1 MAQRQSEAIVRKLD
15 KLLNV
20 FRKCDRDPNITMET
34 RARLGFV
41 VHNCC
46 VIDAKLTFNH
56 LVDIMEKEM
65 YSSNL
70 SIILV
75 ASASFAL
82 KYVPICDREKLTQW
96 SIAPFLRHTAF
107 DDADHLSHFTQFL
120 QSGGASMIPCLEA
133 IVNDLLLKATK
144 DVSKP
149 VSLLISASPE
159 RLSKPFWDWAGNRGV
174 DATLIGMISNITIF
188 ADLTPPA
195 DEGFRKSIEE
205 FCRAEIDSDNPQF
218 LSVEPCLRT
227 IKWMVRMKCVHPDGI
242 VTKYSN
248 TSLNA
253 IVVEIWAEYAVYGD
267 LAKVPMFR
275 ESDCKSVTNAQAQ
288 LVACAS
294 RNPRFNFAALRIE
307 NWLWDAISLEFG
319 EGDGATK
326 QLKGIVEMGL
336 VELDALVEVADRL
349 PTMYFVHALRYR
361 NTNRDRLERIIR
373 LVTEIPTTVLEQYLD
388 DFFDFIQFCCNFS
401 GVIGQLIVCIRN
413 TYPMFHRHVRFLTE
427 RLIESV
433 DYFDE
438 RDCSRK
444 IAVITAL
451 MQFSKDKCDFLGVF
465 DTIWEGFEMMELSL
479 NLCKVIFEF
488 FAKMEKKDISE
499 GCQIEIATMASAA
512 IAAGLVSEP
521 PQFVVDG
528 GSKCRSMFSKCR
540 QFYSVVDSDLVCQPT
555 YSIEESFS
563 LTSVSL
569 SLLDSLVVEPEKCWF
584 FIFQNLYRILPVCPI
599 ETITLA
605 NNHVSFAL
613 NHGLQREVKLFAK
626 AVKRFLLRDTNTT
639 FVMLASVL
647 QKKIINIAN
656 IDVGTPV
663 PSQISQFSN
672 NIDNLRISLKT
683 GSVLMPL
690 LLSHTNQLSLLYEDW
705 APPPD
710 SNFIEGISS
719 TIDAC
724 SNWRVEKVCR
734 NFLRF
739 FHGKETTPSRTDNW
753 IYRDFSKTA
762 PSQKLVFTGGTPTKS
777 AIDCFREMYPVSGN
791 TDTEVLLFVC
801 KHYNHLN
808 ELVYFRTTIE
818 KCLSECIANCDNL
831 FKFMMLLIR
840 LRIPFTISATECKGN
855 PMLTALAVRRGTL
868 IDDDYPVER
877 LIYCSSNQG
886 FKEEQ
891 EKLLKKL
898 DSPLN
903 NIRFIPKNALPDV
916 TMFESPLASARRTLF
931 FRMSMLVGQ
940 ATFFKR
946 VEDKICKLIST
957 VDTTNPLVFRELL
970 LFVVSL
976 CLGYNQD
983 LALAPF
989 CTAFL
994 QATLKNIKASSARF
1008 YQSYDQLSTI
1018 ASQTPRDSRERA
1030 TLKSL
1035 IVDSSFDSVKAL
1047 GLDGLDTAFQS
1058 ITVL

>member
-1 MAQRQSEAIVRKLD
+1 MEQRQTQAILRKLD
-15 KLLNV
+15 KLINV
-20 FRKCDRDPNITMET
+20 FRICDRDPNVTMET

-82 KYVPICDREKLTQW
+82 KYVPISDREKLTQW

-174 DATLIGMISNITIF
+174 DATLVGMISNITIF

-205 FCRAEIDSDNPQF
+205 FCRAEIDSDNAQF

-227 IKWMVRMKCVHPDGI
+227 IKWMVRMKCVRPDGI
-242 VTKYSN
+242 VPKYSN

-275 ESDCKSVTNAQAQ
+275 ESDCKSVTNAQAH

-307 NWLWDAISLEFG
+307 NWLWDAISSEFG
-319 EGDGATK
+319 GGDGATK
-326 QLKGIVEMGL
+326 QLKGIMEMGL

-361 NTNRDRLERIIR
+361 STNRDRLERIIR
-373 LVTEIPTTVLEQYLD
+373 LVAEIPTTILEQYLD
-388 DFFDFIQFCCNFS
+388 DFFDFVQFCCNFS
-401 GVIGQLIVCIRN
+401 GVIGPLIACIRN
-413 TYPMFHRHVRFLTE
+413 TYPMFHRHVRILTE
-427 RLIESV
+427 RLIESL

-444 IAVITAL
+444 VAVITAL
-451 MQFSKDKCDFLGVF
+451 VQFAKDKCDFLGVF

-479 NLCKVIFEF
+479 NFSKVIFEF

-499 GCQIEIATMASAA
+499 VCQIEIATIAA
-512 IAAGLVSEP
+512 AALAAGLVSEP

-528 GSKCRSMFSKCR
+528 GSKCRTIFSKCR

-569 SLLDSLVVEPEKCWF
+569 SLLDSLVVEPEKCWL
-584 FIFQNLYRILPVCPI
+584 FIFQNLHLILPVCPI

-613 NHGLQREVKLFAK
+613 SHGLQSEIKLFAQ
-626 AVKRFLLRDTNTT
+626 AVKTFLLRDTNTT

-647 QKKIINIAN
+647 QKKVKS

-663 PSQISQFSN
+663 HSRMSQFSN
-672 NIDNLRISLKT
+672 NIDDTRISLKT
-683 GSVLMPL
+683 DSVLMPL
-690 LLSHTNQLSLLYEDW
+690 LLTRTNQLSLLYEDW

-710 SNFIEGISS
+710 SNFIGVISS

-724 SNWRVEKVCR
+724 CNWRVEKVCR

-753 IYRDFSKTA
+753 IYRDFSRGEL
-762 PSQKLVFTGGTPTKS
+762 PQKLVFKGETPTKS

-801 KHYNHLN
+801 KHYDNLN
-808 ELVYFRTTIE
+808 ELVYFRPTIE
-818 KCLSECIANCDNL
+818 KCLSECIANCENL

-840 LRIPFTISATECKGN
+840 LRIPFTIPPAECKGN
-855 PMLTALAVRRGTL
+855 PMLTALAIRRGTL
-868 IDDDYPVER
+868 TDDSYPVER

-886 FKEEQ
+886 FKKEQ
-891 EKLLKKL
+891 EKLLKQL

-903 NIRFIPKNALPDV
+903 NIRFIPKNALPDA

-940 ATFFKR
+940 AAFFKR
-946 VEDKICKLIST
+946 VEDKLCRMIST
-957 VDTTNPLVFRELL
+957 VDATNPLVFRELL
-970 LFVVSL
+970 LFIVSL
-976 CLGYNQD
+976 CLGYQQD
-983 LALAPF
+983 LTLAPF

-994 QATLKNIKASSARF
+994 QSTLRNIKPSSARF

-1018 ASQTPRDSRERA
+1018 ASHTPRDSRERA

-1035 IVDSSFDSVKAL
+1035 IADSSFDSVRAI
-1047 GLDGLDTAFQS
+1047 GLAGLDTAFES